1 MDSIKNILFFIESI
15 ILQPLN
21 SFQLFLLIFFTAIS
35 SKFFDGTIIL
45 ADISYGRKL
54 AIYRRQYTIT

>member
-45 ADISYGRKL
+45 ADISYG
-54 AIYRRQYTIT
+54 